1 MKAKIFIIIGVVI
14 AIPFIAVIGLIVI
27 MSSVIGAV
35 SIGGGSDGSNDS
47 GYLFRDL
54 PFLADYYTCTS
65 DFGSRSNPTGQGI
78 VYHQG
83 IDLVA
88 FKKDGTKAVD
98 IVSVFDCV
106 VVNVTEASS
115 GSGAGNSL
123 EVFDEVTGLY
133 VRYMHMALKPNFN
146 MNDNV
151 KKGDVLGIQGTTG
164 NSTGIHL
171 HFEMHIQDG
180 ENKILVNPRDWF
192 DFPKQGE
199 YRQIDNNENKE
210 QEENNEESKRD

>member
-1 MKAKIFIIIGVVI
+1 MFKKAKENKKGFTLAELLIVV
-14 AIPFIAVIGLIVI
+14 AIIAV
-27 MSSVIGAV
+27 
-35 SIGGGSDGSNDS
+35 
-47 GYLFRDL
+47 
-54 PFLADYYTCTS
+54 
-65 DFGSRSNPTGQGI
+65 
-78 VYHQG
+78 
-83 IDLVA
+83 LVA
-88 FKKDGTKAVD
+88 ISIPIFTSQLEKSREAVD
-98 IVSVFDCV
+98 LANLRSAYAECSTAVL
-106 VVNVTEASS
+106 TGETSS
-115 GSGAGNSL
+115 N
-123 EVFDEVTGLY
+123 
-133 VRYMHMALKPNFN
+133 
-146 MNDNV
+146 NV